1 MLLLLLLF
9 AMNWQYIRKQRQKQ
23 FLKFRVLVRFSD
35 SFGHFRQ
42 RLCIRIYSK
51 NVRNIFGIPGTL
63 KTKTSLIGSQKL
75 KSQWHVYP
83 IAHDATNSFR
93 VYFRS
98 CFDNVQKSSWHLR
111 TLSTTHLFALRTY
124 VFCKASKNPKPHYKT
139 INERCRI
146 SCKPESVQKKLLS
159 KSGNYCNG

>member
-1 MLLLLLLF
+1 MCQFGIKTAGVYMLFCSPSFFVSFFLSFSDLVQETGILHQFYFVISFPYFYCFIVVHYMFAAAMLLLLLLF

-75 KSQWHVYP
+75 KSQ
-83 IAHDATNSFR
+83 
-93 VYFRS
+93 
-98 CFDNVQKSSWHLR
+98 
-111 TLSTTHLFALRTY
+111 
-124 VFCKASKNPKPHYKT
+124 
-139 INERCRI
+139 
-146 SCKPESVQKKLLS
+146 
-159 KSGNYCNG
+159 